1 MNIKKM
7 VAGISSAAAAIAF
20 AGATP
25 VVTGVTMTQ
34 PSDSRRVTI
43 TYTMDNA
50 PAVVTLDVQTNRTG
64 TATEVE
70 ADWVSIG
77 GEFVSNAKG
86 DVWRKV
92 TEADKKNGVYT
103 IAWNPDQS
111 WPDHKIDNKSAR
123 AVVTAWALDNTPDYM
138 VVDLTATGGAD
149 TQRYYPGE
157 AFLPGVEPGKPGAI
171 TNNVLYKT
179 SCMVMRKI
187 MAKDVRWTMGSTASE
202 PIKDGYAGREVA
214 HIVELTNNYYIG
226 VFEVTQDQ
234 WTLVKGSCDFV
245 KHKHPYC
252 PVDNVSFIM
261 ARTADENYT
270 PDAANPVMACDWP
283 NPPGADSFLGAIRA
297 KTGIDFDLPSEAQW
311 EFAAR
316 AGNGVNHWNDG
327 SPMNID
333 SAGRDPNLDRLGR
346 YAGNVGSD
354 SDKTK
359 EVGSYKQNSWGL
371 YDMHGNVWEWTLD
384 WYANNITALNGA
396 VNETPMSGKTWRVH
410 RGGSWNEDALYS
422 RAAMRREIEI
432 NAIRPSVGLRLCC
445 TGGLK

>member
-1 MNIKKM
+1 M

-92 TEADKKNGVYT
+92 TEADTKNGVYT
-103 IAWNPDQS
+103 IVWNPDQS

-138 VVDLTATGGAD
+138 VVDLTATGGAG

-157 AFLPGVEPGKPGAI
+157 AFLPGVVPGKPGAI
-171 TNNVLYKT
+171 TNNALYKT

-202 PIKDGYAGREVA
+202 PIPTGHAARETA

-234 WTLVKGSCDFV
+234 WTLVKGACDFV
-245 KHKHPYC
+245 KYKHPC
-252 PVDNVSFIM
+252 RPVENVSFVM
-261 ARTADENYT
+261 ARIADAT
-270 PDAANPVMACDWP
+270 CTVDANSPFFECDWP
-283 NPPGADSFLGAIRA
+283 SLPGADSFLDKIRA

-327 SPMNID
+327 SVMNVD
-333 SAGRDPNLDRLGR
+333 SNGMDTNLDRLGR
-346 YAGNVGSD
+346 YNVGGD
-354 SDKTK
+354 AAVTVKTS
-359 EVGSYKQNSWGL
+359 EVGSYKPNEWGL
-371 YDMHGNVWEWTLD
+371 YDMHGNVLEWCLD
-384 WYANNITALNGA
+384 WFKENITGLEGA
-396 VNETPMSGKTWRVH
+396 VNVTPISGRKVRVQK
-410 RGGSWNEDALYS
+410 GGSWNEGALYC
-422 RAAMRREIEI
+422 RAAYRRDCDID
-432 NAIRPSVGLRLCC
+432 AVRPNVGIRLCC